1 MSQERTVPTGLT
13 GEEVLRR
20 RARAFVRERPLL
32 CVAAATAMGAA
43 LGGVLFSRLGRLA
56 FVAVAGYAANEV
68 WHRES
73 RIDVGAL
80 VERLAPNRGGAQ
92 R

>member
-1 MSQERTVPTGLT
+1 MTHDRTVPTSPT
-13 GEEVLRR
+13 GEELLRR

-32 CVAAATAMGAA
+32 CVAAATALGAT
-43 LGGVLFSRLGRLA
+43 LGGILFAKMGRLA
-56 FVAVAGYAANEV
+56 FAAVAGYVASEI

-73 RIDVGAL
+73 RLDVGAL
-80 VERLAPNRGGAQ
+80 VERLSPKAR